1 MKTKLTLS
9 IDKELVQYARHEA
22 QSNGNSVSGIFSE
35 FILSRKVQSKRQA
48 VPKVNA
54 MLGSL
59 KSYKIDDSKAGIRNS
74 YATKY
79 SN

>member
-22 QSNGNSVSGIFSE
+22 QGNGKSVSGIFSE
-35 FILSRKVQSKRQA
+35 FILSRKIQSKRQA
-48 VPKVNA
+48 VPKVNT

-59 KSYKIDDSKAGIRNS
+59 KSYEIDDSKAGIRNS
-74 YATKY
+74 YAKKY

>member
-9 IDKELVQYARHEA
+9 IDKELVQYARLEA
-22 QSNGNSVSGIFSE
+22 KNNGKSVSGLFSD
-35 FILSRKVQSKRQA
+35 FILSKKAQSTRQSI
-48 VPKVNA
+48 PKVGA

-59 KSYKIDDSKAGIRNS
+59 KSYNINDSKAGIRHS
-74 YATKY
+74 YAKKY

>member
-22 QSNGNSVSGIFSE
+22 KSNGKSVSGIFSE
-35 FILSRKVQSKRQA
+35 YLLSRKIQSTRQA
-48 VPKVNA
+48 IPKVSA

-59 KSYKIDDSKAGIRNS
+59 KSYKIDD
-74 YATKY
+74 
-79 SN
+79 

>member
-9 IDKELVQYARHEA
+9 IDKELVQYVRHEA
-22 QSNGNSVSGIFSE
+22 QSNGTSISGIFSE
-35 FILSRKVQSKRQA
+35 FLLSRKVQSKRQA
-48 VPKVNA
+48 IPKVST

-59 KSYKIDDSKAGIRNS
+59 KSYEIDDSKAGIRNS
-74 YATKY
+74 YAKKY